1 MDFFQEVPLDGK
13 AAEAIARA
21 LFAVARVDGVQE
33 REAGLIAS
41 FWMDAGAGHGLLSD
55 LEREETPITPEELA
69 AALPSPDLRLLFAKT
84 AILLT
89 YADGKVSDE
98 ERKIMKEFS
107 GALGLD
113 QETMDALEV
122 GVKEY
127 LLKHLAHLHNTDA
140 VVAVSKKLEA

>member
-13 AAEAIARA
+13 SAEAIARA
-21 LFAVARVDGVQE
+21 LFAVARVDGVHE

-55 LEREETPITPEELA
+55 LEREETPITPAELA
-69 AALPSPDLRLLFAKT
+69 AALPSAELRLLFAKT

-89 YADGKVSDE
+89 YADGKVTDE
-98 ERKIMKEFS
+98 ERKILHAFS
-107 GALGLD
+107 SALSID
-113 QETMDALEV
+113 EKTMDNLEV
-122 GVKEY
+122 SVKEY

-140 VVAVSKKLEA
+140 VVEVSKKL

>member
-13 AAEAIARA
+13 SAEAIARA
-21 LFAVARVDGVQE
+21 LFAVARVDGVHE

-55 LEREETPITPEELA
+55 LEREETPITPAELA
-69 AALPSPDLRLLFAKT
+69 AALPSNDLRLLFAKT

-89 YADGKVSDE
+89 YADGKVTDE
-98 ERKIMKEFS
+98 ERKILTEFS
-107 GALGLD
+107 SALGID
-113 QETMDALEV
+113 KKTMDDLEV
-122 GVKEY
+122 AVKEY

-140 VVAVSKKLEA
+140 VVEVSKKL

>member
-1 MDFFQEVPLDGK
+1 MDFFEEIALDGK

-21 LFAVARVDGVQE
+21 LFAVARVDGVHE

-55 LEREETPITPEELA
+55 LEREETPISAAELA
-69 AALPSPDLRLLFAKT
+69 AALPSAQLRLLFAKT

-89 YADGKVSDE
+89 YADGKVSDD
-98 ERKIMKEFS
+98 ERKIMKDFS

-113 QETMDALEV
+113 QQTMDALEV
-122 GVKEY
+122 AVKEY
-127 LLKHLAHLHNTDA
+127 LLKHLAHLHNSEA
-140 VVAVSKKLEA
+140 VVEVAKKLEV

>member
-1 MDFFQEVPLDGK
+1 MDFFQTVELDGK

-21 LFAVARVDGVQE
+21 LFAVARVDGVHE

-55 LEREETPITPEELA
+55 LEREETPITPTELA
-69 AALPSPDLRLLFAKT
+69 AALPTTQLRLLFAKT

-89 YADGKVSDE
+89 YADGKVTPE
-98 ERKIMKEFS
+98 ERKILQEFS
-107 GALGLD
+107 TALGLD

-122 GVKEY
+122 SVKEY
-127 LLKHLAHLHNTDA
+127 LLKHLAHLHNSEA
-140 VVAVSKKLEA
+140 VVEVAKKLEA

>member
-21 LFAVARVDGVQE
+21 LFAVARVDGVHE

-55 LEREETPITPEELA
+55 LEREETPITPAELA
-69 AALPSPDLRLLFAKT
+69 SVLNTPEQRLLFIKT

-89 YADGKVSDE
+89 YADGKVTDE
-98 ERKIMKEFS
+98 ERAILKEFS
-107 GALGLD
+107 SALGID
-113 QETMDALEV
+113 QPTMDALEV
-122 GVKEY
+122 AVKEY
-127 LLKHLAHLHNTDA
+127 LLQHLAHLHNTDA
-140 VVAVSKKLEA
+140 VVEVSKKL